1 MRSLVAASLLSISL
15 TACPKVYV
23 GESQTDASTGDG
35 SGGGSTG
42 ASTGGSPGGTSD
54 ATTGDATTGD
64 STTGDVT
71 TGDSGTDTGEP
82 LNCAFPAPPPGEP
95 ASPDVAPECACVDDM
110 GKLSCESPLCPVITG
125 DCLMEDFGE
134 CIGGWDYDEAAI
146 ECALLAARDGTPG
159 TLRWYRSANGGYSYH
174 SGFFH
179 IVEQRRVIRQSRY
192 WVDLGGDVSDT
203 VLWQMRDAA
212 HFDGCLALT
221 GTCERIDC
229 LFSGM
234 TDTAL
239 SLCLPGFV
247 ESYDGP

>member
-1 MRSLVAASLLSISL
+1 MRSLVATLLSIAL
-15 TACPKVYV
+15 TGCPNGHVQD
-23 GESQTDASTGDG
+23 SQTDAS
-35 SGGGSTG
+35 SGG
-42 ASTGGSPGGTSD
+42 ASTGAGSGASSGGPGSTSD

-64 STTGDVT
+64 DT

-82 LNCAFPAPPPGEP
+82 LDCAFPAPPPGEP

-110 GKLSCESPLCPVITG
+110 GTLSCDSPLCPAITG
-125 DCLMEDFGE
+125 DCLMGEFGQ
-134 CIGGWDYDEAAI
+134 CDGGWDYDEAAI
-146 ECALLAARDGTPG
+146 ECALLAARDGVPG
-159 TLRWYRSANGGYSYH
+159 TLRWHFSPDTGFSSHG
-174 SGFFH
+174 GFFH

-239 SLCLPGFV
+239 SLCLPGFLV
-247 ESYDGP
+247 SDGGL